1 MVYLTYLILGAA
13 AGFMAGLFGVGG
25 GLIIVAVLISAF
37 TALDFAPNVLVHLA
51 VGTSLATIIPTS
63 ISSALAHHRKQGVR
77 WDWVKKIALGIA
89 LGALIGAYTASLLS
103 GLALQSIIGV
113 FVICVAIQMI
123 FKWQPKP
130 RPQDPSTPTL
140 VVAGSFI
147 GWASSIF
154 GIGGGTLSVP
164 FLTWCN
170 AGMRQAVGTS
180 AALGFPIAVFGTLGY
195 LWAGWNEPNLPP
207 LASGFIYWP
216 ALIGIAVTSV
226 PFARIG
232 AKLAHFL
239 PELVLK
245 RLFALLL
252 FSVGL
257 NLLLTQG

>member
-1 MVYLTYLILGAA
+1 
-13 AGFMAGLFGVGG
+13 
-25 GLIIVAVLISAF
+25 
-37 TALDFAPNVLVHLA
+37 
-51 VGTSLATIIPTS
+51 
-63 ISSALAHHRKQGVR
+63 
-77 WDWVKKIALGIA
+77 
-89 LGALIGAYTASLLS
+89 
-103 GLALQSIIGV
+103 
-113 FVICVAIQMI
+113 
-123 FKWQPKP
+123 
-130 RPQDPSTPTL
+130 
-140 VVAGSFI
+140 
-147 GWASSIF
+147 
-154 GIGGGTLSVP
+154 
-164 FLTWCN
+164 
-170 AGMRQAVGTS
+170 MRQAVGTS

-195 LWAGWNEPNLPP
+195 LWAGWNKPNLPP